1 VTTAHTMTSRRTAH
15 RRTAPH
21 TNGSHVRRGNQN
33 PVRFALDQLKKALA
47 DAIFVDAGVTAED
60 IFITL
65 FAKKNLTYIPS
76 EYHVPAGE
84 NTVVTWDS
92 FDGPF
97 TITALGSSPF
107 DGVRFQ
113 SEPLTTGGGFQVKAT
128 VRDDA
133 PQGTYR
139 YAIALIGGDGK
150 VYVDPSCPPIIVE

>member
-1 VTTAHTMTSRRTAH
+1 VTTAHTIASRRTH
-15 RRTAPH
+15 RRTALH
-21 TNGSHVRRGNQN
+21 TNGSHHKREN
-33 PVRFALDQLKKALA
+33 PVRFALNQLKRALA
-47 DAIFVDAGVTAED
+47 DEIFVNAGVTAED
-60 IFITL
+60 IFIALLGKT
-65 FAKKNLTYIPS
+65 NLTYIHS

-97 TITALGSSPF
+97 TITALGTSPF

-113 SEPLTTGGGFQVKAT
+113 SEPLTTGDGFQVKAT

-139 YAIALIGGDGK
+139 YAIALIGSNGK
-150 VYVDPSCPPIIVE
+150 VYVDPNCPPIIVE